1 MTNRIK
7 IKEVANKLTYD
18 YKTPIV
24 CGNTNYEIEFEF
36 SDVWKIVEKKTEIF
50 LVDGKKMFVEF
61 TGNICKM
68 PSFPNAYFCMLTLT
82 SAPGNGEFYNTNEL
96 VINLTQ
102 NDLGAEVQLMDP
114 FVGYYSR
121 LLEAIKKFEKGEF
134 LAKKSRSC

>member
-24 CGNTNYEIEFEF
+24 CGNTNYESE
-36 SDVWKIVEKKTEIF
+36 